1 MSEKLAL
8 RVLIADDHPVVRRG
22 LKQILADD
30 PSIGS
35 FGEASNSQEA
45 LDMAIAQDWDVIL
58 LDLTMPGQGGVEVL
72 KQIRAAKPQVPVLVV
87 SMHPEEQFAVRV
99 LKAGAAGYMTKE
111 SAPDELR
118 QAISKVVRG
127 GRYMSEALSERI
139 APGGLDRMP
148 DREPHEA
155 LSDREYQ
162 VIRMI
167 ASGKAASDIARELN
181 LSVKTISTYRTRIL
195 EKMRMKNNAELTHY
209 AIQNKLV
216 D

>member
-1 MSEKLAL
+1 MTDNMAL

-45 LDMAIAQDWDVIL
+45 VDMARNQDWDVIL
-58 LDLTMPGQGGVEVL
+58 LDITMPGQGGVEAL
-72 KQIRAAKPQVPVLVV
+72 KQIHSAKPNIPVLVV
-87 SMHPEEQFAVRV
+87 SMHPEEQFAIRV
-99 LKAGAAGYMTKE
+99 LKAGASGYMTKE
-111 SAPDELR
+111 SAPDDLR
-118 QAISKVVRG
+118 EAIRRVVRG
-127 GRYMSEALSERI
+127 GRYISAALSERLS
-139 APGGLDRMP
+139 AGLDRLP
-148 DREPHEA
+148 DRAPHEA

-167 ASGKAASDIARELN
+167 ASGKSASDIARELN

-195 EKMRMKNNAELTHY
+195 EKMHMKNNAELTHY